1 MEKGLVTHL
10 VADAADRLG
19 RALELTMSRIKA
31 LVAKVFASQDVNSRV
46 YRQPSHV
53 ITFEWSMAR

>member
-10 VADAADRLG
+10 MADAADRLG

-31 LVAKVFASQDVNSRV
+31 LVAEVLASQDVNSRV